1 MFQAEGMS
9 GVDGSWEVREK
20 ARNMVAMGRLW
31 RGISWG
37 MRLRREKV
45 ETVAAWAVLR
55 PLDLHPEYVGS

>member
-1 MFQAEGMS
+1 MFQAEGMN
-9 GVDGSWEVREK
+9 GVDGGWEVREK

-45 ETVAAWAVLR
+45 AAWAVLR
-55 PLDLHPEYVGS
+55 PLDLHPESVGS

>member
-1 MFQAEGMS
+1 MN
-9 GVDGSWEVREK
+9 GVDGGWEVREK

-45 ETVAAWAVLR
+45 ETVAA
-55 PLDLHPEYVGS
+55 